1 MRIFLDDAAC
11 ENIHADSVAQAVN
24 AAATLARQRGRAIVD
39 VIVDGRK
46 WDADRIDS
54 AEANTTGKVREV
66 RMASADPLMLVC
78 EAFADAADVLG
89 EIDRLQQTAA
99 EMLQADKGQVAM
111 ERLGHALELWGSV
124 HQAVAMGATMADIDL
139 TPQQPVIERL
149 THQLRSVR
157 TSLEGRDVMALAD
170 TLLYDLPEV
179 VNEWRAL
186 LHTLRERVRADAKGG
201 RKA

>member
-54 AEANTTGKVREV
+54 AEANTTGKVKEV
-66 RMASADPLMLVC
+66 RMASADPLLLVC

-89 EIDRLQQTAA
+89 EIDRLQQSAA
-99 EMLQADKGQVAM
+99 EMLQADKGQAAM
-111 ERLGHALELWGSV
+111 ERLGQALELWGSV
-124 HQAVAMGATMADIDL
+124 HQAVAMGSTMADIDL
-139 TPQQPVIERL
+139 APQQPVIERL

-157 TSLEGRDVMALAD
+157 TSLENRDVIALAD

>member
-1 MRIFLDDAAC
+1 MRIYLDDAAC
-11 ENIHADSVAQAVN
+11 EQIHADSVAQAVN
-24 AAATLARQRGRAIVD
+24 AAATIAKQRGRTIVD

-54 AEANTTGKVREV
+54 AEANAKNAAKEV
-66 RMASADPLMLVC
+66 RLASTDPLMLVC

-99 EMLQADKGQVAM
+99 EMLQGDKGPQAM
-111 ERLGHALELWGSV
+111 ERLGQALELWGSV
-124 HQAVAMGATMADIDL
+124 HQAMAMGATMANIDL
-139 TPQQPVIERL
+139 APQQPSIERL
-149 THQLRSVR
+149 TNQLRSVR
-157 TSLEGRDVMALAD
+157 TSLEKRDVVALAD
-170 TLLYDLPEV
+170 TLLYDLPDV

-186 LHTLRERVRADAKGG
+186 LHTLRERVRAEAKGG